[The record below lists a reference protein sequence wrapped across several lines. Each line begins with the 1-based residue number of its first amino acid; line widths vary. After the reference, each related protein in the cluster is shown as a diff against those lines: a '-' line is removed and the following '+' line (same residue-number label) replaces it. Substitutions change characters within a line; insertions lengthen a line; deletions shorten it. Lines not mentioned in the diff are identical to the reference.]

1 MVVTLT
7 TSPIA
12 TSPAGGTERR
22 AHPAG
27 RGEQMA
33 CEWHDDLTMTAFDT
47 LLTLARTSFGIRRSG
62 VGGRMSPSQMFEPD
76 VRDAHEHRQTALKS
90 EARAES
96 LNGLRDG
103 RLDRSSVEARR
114 TLQANQSSEV
124 HPRLI
129 SGRLGP
135 GEALTGA
142 GKEPA
147 WPEGLKPHDHAGA
160 SRVDRTLA
168 RSDPSASSAADAK
181 GHPRAAVWPAS
192 VEAPP
197 ASAASPSATRGAT
210 AGLHPV
216 GPSTPSFAQDPAQH
230 IARLLG
236 AGRAGDV
243 ESVRAPSTAS
253 EAANPHTSSAQ
264 GKTRARPHT
273 AQQGQADSSP
283 QSTSRAA
290 AKGDPAARSP
300 FDQLIRSIRLSAG
313 ARHSSARMRL
323 HPPELGCL
331 RVDLRIVGERIE
343 IDVRTETASA
353 RDLIHERAAQLT
365 AALERHG
372 IHVDRFDVTND
383 WPGGEQAA
391 AEEKNHDSEVRGHDG
406 RDDPATRRNAPSEDN
421 GTSTTPDVEAQWEA
435 VGETRLDIRV

>member
-1 MVVTLT
+1 MVVTFT

-12 TSPAGGTERR
+12 TSPTGGTERR
-22 AHPAG
+22 AGPG
-27 RGEQMA
+27 ERSEQMA
-33 CEWHDDLTMTAFDT
+33 CEWHDDLTMAAFDT
-47 LLTLARTSFGIRRSG
+47 FLTLARTSFGIRRGG

-90 EARAES
+90 EARVENP
-96 LNGLRDG
+96 NGLRDG

-114 TLQANQSSEV
+114 TLQANQSNEI

-142 GKEPA
+142 GKGPA
-147 WPEGLKPHDHAGA
+147 WPEGLRPHDRPGA
-160 SRVDRTLA
+160 SRVDMTLA
-168 RSDPSASSAADAK
+168 RSDPSASSSADAK
-181 GHPRAAVWPAS
+181 VHPRAAVWPAS
-192 VEAPP
+192 AEAPP
-197 ASAASPSATRGAT
+197 ASTASPSLIRGAT
-210 AGLHPV
+210 AGLHPIS
-216 GPSTPSFAQDPAQH
+216 PSTQSFAQDAAQQ

-243 ESVRAPSTAS
+243 ESIRATSTAS
-253 EAANPHTSSAQ
+253 EAANPHTSSAH
-264 GKTRARPHT
+264 GKTHARSRT
-273 AQQGQADSSP
+273 AQQGQAGSSP
-283 QSTSRAA
+283 QSASRAA
-290 AKGDPAARSP
+290 AKGDPAERSP

-372 IHVDRFDVTND
+372 IYVDRFDVTTD

-391 AEEKNHDSEVRGHDG
+391 AEQEDHDSEVSGHYG
-406 RDDPATRRNAPSEDN
+406 RDDPATGRHAPSEDS
-421 GTSTTPDVEAQWEA
+421 GTSTAPDVEPQWEA